1 MLSEGYAHLQHFLI
15 RGKPPDP
22 FLHRGGFWIC
32 VPLAPIQHSGDQPRS
47 TTPIVSPCSHD
58 SLGRVEN
65 NLLFCFIW
73 LAVAMAL
80 MTREA
85 ALALVILVLALCR
98 GVEGEWGGRHAVSG
112 EGRRPRLQGFGSP
125 LSLLMPRTLKPVR
138 ARMPVLML
146 RGGSGSSMEMEENEG
161 SEPQQQDEQGGG
173 DSISI
178 SASVDDDSKGT
189 RVESI
194 SESE

>member
-1 MLSEGYAHLQHFLI
+1 MLSIH
-15 RGKPPDP
+15 PPNRD
-22 FLHRGGFWIC
+22 H
-32 VPLAPIQHSGDQPRS
+32 PRS

-65 NLLFCFIW
+65 NLFFCFTW
-73 LAVAMAL
+73 LSVAMSL

-85 ALALVILVLALCR
+85 ALVILVLALCR
-98 GVEGEWGGRHAVSG
+98 GVEGEWDGRCAVSG
-112 EGRRPRLQGFGSP
+112 EGRRPRRQGFGSP

-161 SEPQQQDEQGGG
+161 SEPQQQDESGGG

-194 SESE
+194 SESG